1 MPLHLIKLCVGI
13 ETPEDLKQRIA
24 MRIQL
29 SERKPDEVR
38 ILHTTRMV
46 PKRSEELLDGGSL
59 YWVIK
64 GNIQARQKLLD
75 IEEFKDSEGIKR
87 CNLVLAPEVIL
98 TNFQPKRAFQGWRY
112 LKNEDAPDD
121 LGASLTSNEL
131 DPKMRADLM
140 ELCLI

>member
-1 MPLHLIKLCVGI
+1 MSLHLIKLCVGV
-13 ETPEDLKQRIA
+13 ESPDDLKERIE
-24 MRIQL
+24 MRIRL
-29 SERKPDEVR
+29 SQRKNTGTQ

-46 PKRSEELLDGGSL
+46 PKRATELLDGGSL

-87 CNLVLAPEVIL
+87 CNLVLDQEVIL
-98 TNFQPKRAFQGWRY
+98 THFQPKRAFQGWRY
-112 LKNEDAPDD
+112 LKIEDAPDD
-121 LGASLTSNEL
+121 LGIGLKMNDL
-131 DPKMRADLM
+131 DPQMRADLM

>member
-1 MPLHLIKLCVGI
+1 MSIHLIKLCVGV
-13 ETPEDLKQRIA
+13 ESPDDLKQRIDL
-24 MRIQL
+24 RIQL
-29 SERKPDEVR
+29 SKQNSAETR

-46 PKRSEELLDGGSL
+46 PKRAEELLDNGSL

-75 IEEFKDSEGIKR
+75 IEEFKDAEGIKR
-87 CNLVLAPEVIL
+87 CNLVLDPEVIL
-98 TNFQPKRAFQGWRY
+98 TQFQPKRAFQGWRY

-121 LGASLTSNEL
+121 LGASLTGNEL

>member
-1 MPLHLIKLCVGI
+1 MPLHLIKLCVGV
-13 ETPEDLKQRIA
+13 ESPDDLKERIA
-24 MRIQL
+24 MRIEL
-29 SERKPDEVR
+29 ANRSAAVAR

-46 PKRSEELLDGGSL
+46 PKRSAELLDGGSL
-59 YWVIK
+59 FWVIK

-87 CNLVLAPEVIL
+87 CHLILDPEVIL
-98 TNFQPKRAFQGWRY
+98 THFQPKRAFQGWRY
-112 LKNEDAPDD
+112 LKYEDAPDD
-121 LGASLTSNEL
+121 LGTSLTSNEL